1 MSFFKK
7 NLYMNIEIQQEIVV
21 PKAIDINPILLK
33 NNILIKIFKI
43 TVIIET
49 WKGNFVFPLAK

>member
-1 MSFFKK
+1 
-7 NLYMNIEIQQEIVV
+7 MNIEIQQEIVV

-43 TVIIET
+43 TVITET